1 MHYWKTDGASTAFI
15 LSLLSSVLKPLA
27 RLSKSL
33 QSGTGDIVNAMQ
45 HAIAVKDSLS
55 QMIESNF
62 AVVESTSN
70 DMIRSAKTAGV
81 FIEPDTSS
89 MATVKTMAKKYVQLI
104 IGNMNERFNDS
115 VGQIGLADLHVVLK
129 EKPQIADFSK
139 LCALFKVSDI
149 DLQSEWAILRR
160 LPCDL
165 SSVDSLMMLCTSTD
179 KRILFPNFSYI
190 AHKIL
195 LMPIGTAGVERSFS
209 TMNRVLRSE
218 RCRLLPTHVNALM
231 QLSIEGPC
239 MPDVRDGTPEQEAK
253 LNVLI
258 EGAVNEWNKAP
269 RRRVV

>member
-115 VGQIGLADLHVVLK
+115 VGQIADLHVVLK